1 MAYTITSIRL
11 PDELRKKIER
21 LAQATGRSK
30 SFLMQE
36 AIAQYVENES
46 WQIAEIEEGLRADD
60 AGEHVPAAE
69 MEAFWARVT
78 TPESMARAER
88 RVTDDALR
96 QANGSIPTS

>member
-11 PDELRKKIER
+11 PDELRRKIER

-46 WQIAEIEEGLRADD
+46 WQLTQIEEGIRADD
-60 AGEHVPAAE
+60 AGEHVPPAE

-78 TPESMARAER
+78 TAQSMARAER
-88 RVTDDALR
+88 HVTDDALR
-96 QANGSIPTS
+96 EANGSITTS

>member
-1 MAYTITSIRL
+1 MAQTITSIRL
-11 PDELRKKIER
+11 PDELREKIEG
-21 LAQATGRSK
+21 LARATGRSK

-36 AIAQYVENES
+36 AIEHYVENEA
-46 WQIAEIEEGLRADD
+46 WQLARIEEGIQADD

-88 RVTDDALR
+88 HITDETLR
-96 QANGSIPTS
+96 QANE

>member
-69 MEAFWARVT
+69 MDAFWARVT

-88 RVTDDALR
+88 HMTDDALR
-96 QANGSIPTS
+96 QVNGSISTS

>member
-11 PDELRKKIER
+11 PDELRRKIER
-21 LAQATGRSK
+21 LAQATRRSK
-30 SFLMQE
+30 GFLMQE

-46 WQIAEIEEGLRADD
+46 WQIVEIDEGLRADD

-69 MEAFWARVT
+69 IEAFWARVT

-96 QANGSIPTS
+96 QTNSQ

>member
-11 PDELRKKIER
+11 SDELRNKIER

-46 WQIAEIEEGLRADD
+46 WQLAQIEEGIRADD
-60 AGEHVPAAE
+60 AEEHVPAAE

-88 RVTDDALR
+88 HMTDDVQR
-96 QANGSIPTS
+96 EANGSITTS

>member
-11 PDELRKKIER
+11 PDELRSKIER

-30 SFLMQE
+30 SSLMQE
-36 AIAQYVENES
+36 AIAQYVENEA
-46 WQIAEIEEGLRADD
+46 WQLAEIEEGIQADD
-60 AGEHVPAAE
+60 AGEFVPAAE

-88 RVTDDALR
+88 RVTDDVLR
-96 QANGSIPTS
+96 EANGPLTTF

>member
-1 MAYTITSIRL
+1 MADTITSIRL
-11 PDELRKKIER
+11 PDELRRKIER

-30 SFLMQE
+30 SILMQE

-46 WQIAEIEEGLRADD
+46 WQIVEIEEGLRADD

-69 MEAFWARVT
+69 IEAFWARVT

-88 RVTDDALR
+88 RITDDALR
-96 QANGSIPTS
+96 QSNGSRPAS

>member
-1 MAYTITSIRL
+1 MADTITSIRL
-11 PDELRKKIER
+11 PDELRRKIER

-30 SFLMQE
+30 SILMQE

-69 MEAFWARVT
+69 IEAFWARVT

-96 QANGSIPTS
+96 QTNRQ

>member
-1 MAYTITSIRL
+1 MADTITSIRL
-11 PDELRKKIER
+11 PDELRRKIER

-30 SFLMQE
+30 SILMQE

-46 WQIAEIEEGLRADD
+46 WQIVEIEEGLRADD

-69 MEAFWARVT
+69 IEAFWARVT

-96 QANGSIPTS
+96 QTNRQ

>member
-1 MAYTITSIRL
+1 MADTITSIRL
-11 PDELRKKIER
+11 SDELRSKIER
-21 LAQATGRSK
+21 LARATGRSK

-46 WQIAEIEEGLRADD
+46 WQITEIEEGLRADD
-60 AGEHVPAAE
+60 AGELVPAAE

-88 RVTDDALR
+88 RITDDALR
-96 QANGSIPTS
+96 QSNGSIPAS

>member
-1 MAYTITSIRL
+1 MVQTITSIRL
-11 PDELRKKIER
+11 PDELRKKIEG
-21 LAQATGRSK
+21 LARATGRSK

-36 AIAQYVENES
+36 AIERYVENEA
-46 WQIAEIEEGLRADD
+46 WQVARIEEGIRADD

-88 RVTDDALR
+88 QIADETLR
-96 QANGSIPTS
+96 QANE